1 MLNSEPA
8 NHSEEA
14 EQIRQRYLEATKRA
28 FSQDDAAE
36 LRERQFYLER
46 LRFRLRELGVS
57 PPDPPK
63 VEGAPVIHLEAR
75 ASPPATLS
83 HKNTAILVIHGIGQQ
98 NPYETLDQFARNLTR
113 YLKYEG
119 GIEDLT
125 LEAARL
131 DHNDWVEARVRLHTS
146 KYGPQTN
153 TEPPEASVDLYE
165 YYWAPQTQDKISYRR
180 LCRG

>member
-14 EQIRQRYLEATKRA
+14 EQIRQRYIEATRRE
-28 FSQDDAAE
+28 FSQDDAGE
-36 LRERQFYLER
+36 LREHQFYLER

-57 PPDPPK
+57 PLDPPK

-75 ASPPATLS
+75 ASATATLS

-119 GIEDLT
+119 GI
-125 LEAARL
+125 
-131 DHNDWVEARVRLHTS
+131 
-146 KYGPQTN
+146 
-153 TEPPEASVDLYE
+153 
-165 YYWAPQTQDKISYRR
+165 
-180 LCRG
+180 